1 MKEEM
6 NEEEEEQEE
15 EERWMCFERCV
26 FRLNEHRKAEKT
38 KFDMNKKSVVQRNPL
53 PIQVNE
59 N

>member
-1 MKEEM
+1 M